1 MRCLIVED
9 DDSARE
15 LVERILIRG
24 GHRVLSAGSLV
35 GAQDAL
41 THGSVDVILLDL
53 ELPDSTG
60 VNVVALVRDL
70 APDARVLVISGHAEP
85 RHVMQ
90 ALEAG
95 ADGYLLKDELSEDL
109 QRALQAVRA
118 GHAPLSPQVA
128 AVALR
133 RLRQQNEHRPAA
145 AVARVL
151 PSTTKR
157 G

>member
-15 LVERILIRG
+15 MVERMLVRG
-24 GHRVLSAGSLV
+24 GHRVVSAGSLI

-41 THGSVDVILLDL
+41 SRGPVDVVLLDL
-53 ELPDSTG
+53 DLPDSAG

-70 APDARVLVISGHAEP
+70 APEARILVISGHAEP
-85 RHVMQ
+85 RHVLV

-118 GHAPLSPQVA
+118 GHSPLSPQVA

-133 RLRQQNEHRPAA
+133 RLRQQNDARPAA
-145 AVARVL
+145 PVARVL
-151 PSTTKR
+151 PTTTKR

>member
-15 LVERILIRG
+15 MVERILIRG
-24 GHRVLSAGSLV
+24 GHRVLSAGSLI

-41 THGSVDVILLDL
+41 AQGPVDVILLDL
-53 ELPDSTG
+53 DLPDSTG

-70 APDARVLVISGHAEP
+70 APGARILVVSGHAEP
-85 RHVMQ
+85 RHVMV

-109 QRALQAVRA
+109 SRALQAVRA

-133 RLRQQNEHRPAA
+133 RLRQQNESRAA
-145 AVARVL
+145 SPVARVL
-151 PSTTKR
+151 PSPTKR

>member
-9 DDSARE
+9 DDSARAMI
-15 LVERILIRG
+15 ERILIRG
-24 GHRVLSAGSLV
+24 GHRVVSAGSIT
-35 GAQDAL
+35 GAQEAL
-41 THGSVDVILLDL
+41 SLGSVDVILLDL
-53 ELPDSTG
+53 DLPDSTG
-60 VNVVALVRDL
+60 VNVVAMMRALSPGSRILV
-70 APDARVLVISGHAEP
+70 VSGHAEP
-85 RHVMQ
+85 RHVLV

-109 QRALQAVRA
+109 GRALQAVRA
-118 GHAPLSPQVA
+118 GHSPLSPQVA

-133 RLRQQNEHRPAA
+133 RLRQQNEARPKA

-151 PSTTKR
+151 PSPAKR

>member
-9 DDSARE
+9 DDSSRE
-15 LVERILIRG
+15 MVERILIRG
-24 GHRVLSAGSLV
+24 GHRVVSAGSII

-41 THGSVDVILLDL
+41 ELGPVDVILLDL
-53 ELPDSTG
+53 DLPDSTG
-60 VNVVALVRDL
+60 VNVVATMRAL
-70 APDARVLVISGHAEP
+70 APGARILVVSGHAEP
-85 RHVMQ
+85 RHVMV

-109 QRALQAVRA
+109 TRALQAVRA
-118 GHAPLSPQVA
+118 GHSPLSPQVA

-133 RLRQQNEHRPAA
+133 RLRQQNEARPDA

-151 PSTTKR
+151 PTSSKR